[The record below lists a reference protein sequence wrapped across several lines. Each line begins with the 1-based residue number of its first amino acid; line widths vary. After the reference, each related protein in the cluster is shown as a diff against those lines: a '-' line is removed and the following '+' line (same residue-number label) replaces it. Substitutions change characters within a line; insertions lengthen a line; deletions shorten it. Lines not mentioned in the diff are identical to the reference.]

1 MIEMK
6 YYDITTLNSSE
17 EIKSVLIESIAI
29 LKQNALLTNFHDV
42 NARKKYSEQVKNVQ
56 KYYTA
61 LELMLDGK

>member
-1 MIEMK
+1 
-6 YYDITTLNSSE
+6 
-17 EIKSVLIESIAI
+17 LIESIAI